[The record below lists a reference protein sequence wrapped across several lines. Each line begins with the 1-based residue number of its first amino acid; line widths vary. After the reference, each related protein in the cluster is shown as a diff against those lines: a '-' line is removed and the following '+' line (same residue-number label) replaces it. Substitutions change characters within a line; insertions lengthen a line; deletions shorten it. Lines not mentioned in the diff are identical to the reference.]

1 MNTLKIY
8 PKKFRKV
15 YEQNIKYSGISQ
27 PPERYHNLIFIITI
41 IVSALLSVLFFFLNV
56 NTLFAL
62 GVFIFLN
69 VFFYFKTSIKASAR
83 IKQMENNFPDVI
95 SLTASNLR
103 AGTTIEKAFL
113 LSARPEFAPLDEEIL
128 RVGKDISTGKDVVS
142 SLKSMREKVNSEKI
156 SKVIELII
164 SGLRAGGNIAD
175 LLEQTSRNM
184 KENEIIERKIA
195 STTLMYVIFIFF
207 AVSIGAPV
215 LFGLSSVLVEI
226 VINLAGRMPELNNVQ
241 MGLPFTFSKLTI
253 SLNFVI
259 YFALGFIILT
269 DFISCFVIGIV
280 NRGEGK
286 SGLKFFIPILII
298 SLTLFFGVRA
308 FLSKML
314 VGAISS
320 F

>member
-1 MNTLKIY
+1 
-8 PKKFRKV
+8 
-15 YEQNIKYSGISQ
+15 
-27 PPERYHNLIFIITI
+27 
-41 IVSALLSVLFFFLNV
+41 
-56 NTLFAL
+56 
-62 GVFIFLN
+62 
-69 VFFYFKTSIKASAR
+69 
-83 IKQMENNFPDVI
+83 
-95 SLTASNLR
+95 
-103 AGTTIEKAFL
+103 
-113 LSARPEFAPLDEEIL
+113 
-128 RVGKDISTGKDVVS
+128 
-142 SLKSMREKVNSEKI
+142 
-156 SKVIELII
+156 
-164 SGLRAGGNIAD
+164 
-175 LLEQTSRNM
+175 
-184 KENEIIERKIA
+184 
-195 STTLMYVIFIFF
+195 MYVIFIFF
-207 AVSIGAPV
+207 AVIIGAPV

-226 VINLAGRMPELNNVQ
+226 VINLTERMPELNNVQ

-269 DFISCFVIGIV
+269 DFISCFVIGLV